1 MALSPNFH
9 TIFATSQSSSSNPA
23 ASSSKLPASHS
34 LLNSVHLLTKP
45 AAKSNSCNLSRTL
58 ASDDKKW
65 RINVSFFPA
74 FLNKGKDAKV
84 LKEELLEAIAPLDR
98 GADATPEDQQRVDQL
113 ARKLEAVNP
122 TKQPLKSDLLNG
134 KWELIYTTSTSILQT
149 QRPKFL
155 RSTTN
160 YQAIN
165 VDTLRAQNMES
176 WPFFNQVTA
185 DLTPLNARK
194 VAVKFDS
201 FKIGG
206 LIPVKAPGRA
216 RGELEITY
224 LDEELRISRGD
235 KGNLFI
241 LKMVDPSYR
250 VPV

>member
-1 MALSPNFH
+1 MALSVPNSGNA
-9 TIFATSQSSSSNPA
+9 TILRATSQLSAFPRLTSPSPADQTNFQFSTTTTTTRRNSSST
-23 ASSSKLPASHS
+23 
-34 LLNSVHLLTKP
+34 NSIV
-45 AAKSNSCNLSRTL
+45 AQF
-58 ASDDKKW
+58 
-65 RINVSFFPA
+65 SFFPA
-74 FLNKGKDAKV
+74 FLNKGKNDKALKV
-84 LKEELLEAIAPLDR
+84 KEELLQSISPLDR
-98 GADATPEDQQRVDQL
+98 GAAATPEDQQRVDEI

-122 TKQPLKSDLLNG
+122 TREPLKSDLLNG
-134 KWELIYTTSTSILQT
+134 KWELIYTTSQSILQT

-155 RSTTN
+155 RSVTN

-165 VDTLRAQNMES
+165 LDTLRAQNLES

-194 VAVKFDS
+194 VSVKFDT
-201 FKIGG
+201 FKIAG

-224 LDEELRISRGD
+224 LDEDLRVSRGD